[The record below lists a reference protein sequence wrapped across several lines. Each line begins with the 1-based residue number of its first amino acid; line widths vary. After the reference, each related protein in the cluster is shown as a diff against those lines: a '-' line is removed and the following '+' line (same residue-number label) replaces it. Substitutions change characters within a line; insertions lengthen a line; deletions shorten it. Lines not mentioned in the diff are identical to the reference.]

1 MLDHLEAL
9 EAPEEHEDLSDVEA
23 LIASLINDDT
33 FRLYPE
39 ETTDV

>member
-23 LIASLINDDT
+23 LIASLIDDDT
-33 FRLYPE
+33 FRLNTG
-39 ETTDV
+39 TTADV